1 MIDFPLDF
9 LVALCYYYSMIKY
22 NKKLKPHY
30 NLSKMQE
37 YIRAGKLHITHT
49 AIQNA
54 QNDFNIKA
62 TDIPTYIYQLNN
74 SHFYKSMTC
83 DQNNKIWQDVYH
95 LPIKTNQVAY
105 IKLQLNIEEETVI
118 IQFKRKE

>member
-1 MIDFPLDF
+1 M
-9 LVALCYYYSMIKY
+9 VKY
-22 NKKLKPHY
+22 NKKLTPHY

-37 YIRAGKLHITHT
+37 YIRAGKLYITQK

-54 QNDFNIKA
+54 RNDFNIKSV
-62 TDIPTYIYQLNN
+62 DIPDYICQLNN

-95 LPIKTNQVAY
+95 LPIKANQNAY

-118 IQFKRKE
+118 IQFKKKEEL